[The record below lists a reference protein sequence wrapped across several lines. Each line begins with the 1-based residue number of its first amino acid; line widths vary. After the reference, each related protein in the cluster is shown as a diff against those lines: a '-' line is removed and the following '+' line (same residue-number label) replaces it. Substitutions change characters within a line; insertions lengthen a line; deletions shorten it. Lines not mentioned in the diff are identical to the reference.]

1 MRRFLSYKKAGKKN
15 DLMSLMENEE
25 EDRGAPQETVAVY
38 SAPDMVLAQLLRAQ
52 LEMEGIDA
60 VIGEQVTGVYAG
72 ALAVG
77 EGYAAE
83 VRVPAD
89 VTEQAEAIVL
99 RFTEQIADGTKQPVS
114 DEELTAEAEASFDP
128 KV

>member
-1 MRRFLSYKKAGKKN
+1 
-15 DLMSLMENEE
+15 MSLIDNDGENSF
-25 EDRGAPQETVAVY
+25 GAPQETVAVY
-38 SAPDMVLAQLLRAQ
+38 SAPDMVAAELLRGT
-52 LEMEGIDA
+52 LEVEGIDA

-89 VTEQAEAIVL
+89 SVERAQVIVL
-99 RFTEQIADGTKQPVS
+99 NFTEQMASGALQPVS
-114 DEELTAEAEASFDP
+114 DEDLTAQAEAAYDP
-128 KV
+128 DV

>member
-1 MRRFLSYKKAGKKN
+1 
-15 DLMSLMENEE
+15 MSLIENSG
-25 EDRGAPQETVAVY
+25 EDGRNALQETVSVY
-38 SAPDMVLAQLLRAQ
+38 SAPDMVTAELLRGT
-52 LEMEGIDA
+52 LEMEGIAA

-72 ALAVG
+72 ALAFG

-89 VTEQAEAIVL
+89 SLESAQAVVL
-99 RFTEQIADGTKQPVS
+99 RFTEQRASGAIQPVS
-114 DEELTAEAEASFDP
+114 DEDLAAEAEAAYDP

>member
-1 MRRFLSYKKAGKKN
+1 MSVTGN
-15 DLMSLMENEE
+15 DGEN
-25 EDRGAPQETVAVY
+25 GFSAPQETIAVY
-38 SAPDMVLAQLLRAQ
+38 SAPDMVAAELLRGT
-52 LEMEGIDA
+52 LEVEGIDA

-89 VTEQAEAIVL
+89 SLEQAQAIVL
-99 RFTEQIADGTKQPVS
+99 SFTEQMQSGAIQPVS
-114 DEELTAEAEASFDP
+114 DEDLTAEAEAAYDP
-128 KV
+128 NV